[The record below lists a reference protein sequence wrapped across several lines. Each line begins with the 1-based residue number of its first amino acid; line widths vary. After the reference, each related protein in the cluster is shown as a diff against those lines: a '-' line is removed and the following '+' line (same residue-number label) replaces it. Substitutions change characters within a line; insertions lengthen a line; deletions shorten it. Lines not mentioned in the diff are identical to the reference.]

1 MKEKKN
7 GHLIPVFSLLVLAPV
22 LGELVS
28 GSAPPAE
35 FFQPIGLMILT
46 ALYGCGAVFI
56 RELVRKWD
64 KGWISVMLLGMA
76 YGIFEE
82 GVVIRSFFDP
92 TWMDLGL
99 LATYG
104 RWAGVNWIWSVGLT
118 VYHAVISISI
128 PIILVELIFP
138 KVREER
144 WLGKTGFVLAGIIFF
159 AVSLLGPVF
168 GMKVTILGMVLSILS
183 ILIFGFAAYKIPKDL
198 SNNKETDPKKPI
210 LIYLVSLVL
219 MTGLVFGMYG
229 MPALNLSPIITFA
242 FLGALPWLGIGTYQ
256 YFGWSGWKEIHYWS
270 CMFGLITPWLFLG
283 IVSELDNVNRPDNT
297 SGMILVTLLTLFF
310 IDLLGLVITK
320 RKKSKKQ
327 ISNK

>member
-1 MKEKKN
+1 MEEKKN
-7 GHLIPVFSLLVLAPV
+7 RHLIPVFSLLVLAPV

-56 RELVRKWD
+56 RELVR
-64 KGWISVMLLGMA
+64 
-76 YGIFEE
+76 
-82 GVVIRSFFDP
+82 R
-92 TWMDLGL
+92 
-99 LATYG
+99 ATYG

-183 ILIFGFAAYKIPKDL
+183 ILIFGFAAYKIPKNL
-198 SNNKETDPKKPI
+198 SNNKKTDPKKPI
-210 LIYLVSLVL
+210 LIYLISLLL

-242 FLGALPWLGIGTYQ
+242 FLGALPWLGIGTYR

-310 IDLLGLVITK
+310 IALLGLVITK